1 MKKLLFLLF
10 VLMGVTIF
18 SYEKTIDKKTGLI
31 FEKDVKITM
40 RDGKILYGN
49 VFRPIK
55 SGKYPVITSMGPYG
69 KDDLPVE
76 YDKSEG
82 DINVS
87 KYAGFEVVDPAYWVP
102 EGYVVVNV
110 DSRGSWNSEGD
121 ISVFSKKEAEDY
133 YDIIEWAGEKSWS
146 NGNVATTGVSY
157 FAISQWRVAELN
169 PPHLKAIVPWEGLTD
184 IYRDA
189 IFHGGMEEEGFFK
202 GWYKYRILKAARSGS
217 KPEDFIG
224 ELEKNL
230 TYNDFYKE
238 RTPDLSKIT
247 VPAFIV
253 ASWGDHGLHTRGTLE
268 GYKQIASKDK
278 WLYVH
283 GLKKWE
289 FFYSDEGVSE
299 QKRFLDYYLK
309 GIDTRM
315 KEVPSVRYA
324 IRDRYYIESY
334 VSSKDYPVD
343 NTKKVKVY
351 LNNIGG
357 ALSEKKAKN
366 ESEKVISKEESDQ
379 IRFNY
384 TFDKDT
390 SIVGGM
396 TLVTYVST
404 SKGSDIDLFVG
415 IEKLDRDGEQ
425 VYFQGNDTSEG
436 HVASG
441 WLRVSQRKVDFEK
454 SDKDRIILA
463 HDEVQKISPDE
474 IVKVYVEILPS
485 GTSFK
490 KSETISLVISDKDLK
505 GAGNTSHVNINQGK
519 VSIYTGGKYK
529 SYLEV
534 PIIK

>member
-10 VLMGVTIF
+10 MLMGVTVF

-31 FEKDVKITM
+31 FERDVKITM
-40 RDGKILYGN
+40 RDGKVLYGN

-55 SGKYPVITSMGPYG
+55 GGKYPVITSMGPYG
-69 KDDLPVE
+69 KDDLPVK
-76 YDKSEG
+76 YDSDEG
-82 DINVS
+82 NISVS

-110 DSRGSWNSEGD
+110 DSRGSWKSEGNT
-121 ISVFSKKEAEDY
+121 SVFSQKEAEDY
-133 YDIIEWAGEKSWS
+133 YDIIEWAGKKSWS

-202 GWYKYRILKAARSGS
+202 GWYKYKILKAARPGS

-238 RTPDLSKIT
+238 RTPNLSKIT
-247 VPAFIV
+247 IPAFIV
-253 ASWGDHGLHTRGTLE
+253 ASWGDHGLHTRGTVE
-268 GYKQIASKDK
+268 GYKNISSKDK
-278 WLYVH
+278 WLYIH

-289 FFYSDEGVSE
+289 FFYSDRGVAE

-309 GIDTRM
+309 GIDTGM
-315 KEVPSVRYA
+315 KDVPSVRYA
-324 IRDRYYIESY
+324 VRDKYYVESY
-334 VSSKDYPVD
+334 KFSENYPIN
-343 NTKKVKVY
+343 NTKRVKVY
-351 LNNIGG
+351 LNNTVNV
-357 ALSEKKAKN
+357 LSEEKSKSESMQIITKEKN
-366 ESEKVISKEESDQ
+366 SK

-384 TFDKDT
+384 TFDKDVN
-390 SIVGGM
+390 IVGGM
-396 TLVTYVST
+396 TLMTYVST
-404 SKGSDIDLFVG
+404 SKGDDADLFVG
-415 IEKLDRDGEQ
+415 IEKFDRNRGI
-425 VYFQGNDTSEG
+425 VYLQGNDTSKG

-441 WLRVSQRKVDFEK
+441 WLRVSQRKVDWEK
-454 SDKDRIILA
+454 TDEDRIFLA
-463 HDEVQKISPDE
+463 HDEIQKINPDE
-474 IVKVYVEILPS
+474 IVKVYIEIQPS

-490 KSETISLVISDKDLK
+490 KGETLSVIISDKDLK
-505 GAGNTSHVNINQGK
+505 GAGKPKHVNINKGEIS
-519 VSIYTGGKYK
+519 VYTGGKYQ

-534 PIIK
+534 PVLK